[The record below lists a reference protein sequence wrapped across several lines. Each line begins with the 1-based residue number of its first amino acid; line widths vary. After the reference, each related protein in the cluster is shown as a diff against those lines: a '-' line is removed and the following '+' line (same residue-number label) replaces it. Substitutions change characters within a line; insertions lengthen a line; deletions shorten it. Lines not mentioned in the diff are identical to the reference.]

1 METDFN
7 TELAREQTILA
18 NERTFLSWIRTG
30 LAIVGGGIVVV
41 RFVIIEN
48 PLEHLLVLIAGK
60 ILIAWGIGIFVFS
73 LYDFRRVY
81 KKKNTP
87 MPFSANCFISFLVG
101 TLIAVSAILLF
112 VI

>member
-1 METDFN
+1 MDIDPK

-60 ILIAWGIGIFVFS
+60 ILIAWGVGIFLFS

-81 KKKNTP
+81 RTKNTP
-87 MPFSANCFISFLVG
+87 MPFSTNLFISFLVG
-101 TLIAVSAILLF
+101 TLITVSSILLF